1 MINIIIVDDHAIV
14 RDGLK
19 RIISESTGMKVVAE
33 AENGQ
38 IALDIIYADSSINFI
53 LLDVSMPGKSGLDLL
68 KDIKNYN
75 SELSVLMLSM
85 HAQDQYAIRTL
96 KAGASGYLTK
106 ETASTLLVEA
116 IRKIHHGG
124 RFISDE
130 VAELLAQSLNEKRVD
145 FPHEQ
150 LSDREYQVMTMIA
163 SGRTI
168 VEISKELTLSDKTIS
183 TYRARILEKM
193 NLKSNAEI
201 THYAFSNKLVIK
213 VI

>member
-53 LLDVSMPGKSGLDLL
+53 LLDISMPGRSGLDLL

-116 IRKIHHGG
+116 IRKIHQGG
-124 RFISDE
+124 RFINDE
-130 VAELLAQSLNEKRVD
+130 VAELLALSLNEKNVD

-168 VEISKELTLSDKTIS
+168 VGISKELTLSDKTIS

-201 THYAFSNKLVIK
+201 THYAFSNKLVIS
-213 VI
+213 